1 MKQALL
7 GSPFGRTAIF
17 LRDKFD
23 ILREALSS
31 LEQLGTIAND
41 QLATHL
47 ITKLCPP
54 RRTFIDIGA
63 HIGSVISEVRRRDPS
78 IRIVAIEAMPDK
90 AERLRRRFPSVETHA
105 CAVGESTGEV
115 SFFVNSKHSG
125 YSSLGR
131 PANAGDKSISEI
143 RVRIE
148 KLDDLVS
155 PEDVDAI
162 KIDVEGAELGV
173 LRGGINLLRKCRPI
187 IMFESAPEMAD
198 GLGYTKE
205 AMHGFLTENDFSVIV
220 PNRVAHDGDGLTSIG
235 FIESHWYPRR
245 TTNYFAV
252 PFERRVEFRDR
263 ARSILGIGSG

>member
-90 AERLRRRFPSVETHA
+90 AERLRRRFP
-105 CAVGESTGEV
+105 
-115 SFFVNSKHSG
+115 
-125 YSSLGR
+125 
-131 PANAGDKSISEI
+131 
-143 RVRIE
+143 
-148 KLDDLVS
+148 
-155 PEDVDAI
+155 
-162 KIDVEGAELGV
+162 
-173 LRGGINLLRKCRPI
+173 
-187 IMFESAPEMAD
+187 
-198 GLGYTKE
+198 
-205 AMHGFLTENDFSVIV
+205 
-220 PNRVAHDGDGLTSIG
+220 
-235 FIESHWYPRR
+235 
-245 TTNYFAV
+245 
-252 PFERRVEFRDR
+252 
-263 ARSILGIGSG
+263 